1 MNIQF
6 DPFSFGIATF
16 ALAIAVMQ
24 LYWNRP
30 QNHNSVRQEC
40 HYLLITSPDDQQQ
53 PLDAHV

>member
-30 QNHNSVRQEC
+30 QHDNSVRQEC
-40 HYLLITSPDDQQQ
+40 LSLASPSADDEKQ
-53 PLDAHV
+53 PLDIHV

>member
-1 MNIQF
+1 MNIQL

-30 QNHNSVRQEC
+30 QHHNSVRQEC
-40 HYLLITSPDDQQQ
+40 LSFVSPSADGEKQS
-53 PLDAHV
+53 LDIHV